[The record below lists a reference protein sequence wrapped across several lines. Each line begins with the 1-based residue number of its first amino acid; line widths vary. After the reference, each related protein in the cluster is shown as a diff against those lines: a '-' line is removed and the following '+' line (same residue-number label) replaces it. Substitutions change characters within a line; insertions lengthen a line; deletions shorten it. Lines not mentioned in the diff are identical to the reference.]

1 MMASAGNKSV
11 ISNDMQ
17 ELNQGQEDVSKTI
30 QGHKANLSNP
40 SKTTNGITH
49 SFHVKSQSLINAALA
64 DTSDHS
70 KKHSAEV
77 IESLGGEVNHY
88 GQDGKPHSKSAADQL
103 EGSRVI

>member
-49 SFHVKSQSLINAALA
+49 SFHIKSQSL
-64 DTSDHS
+64 
-70 KKHSAEV
+70 KHRPRRYKRSQQEA
-77 IESLGGEVNHY
+77 
-88 GQDGKPHSKSAADQL
+88 Q
-103 EGSRVI
+103 R

>member
-1 MMASAGNKSV
+1 MASAGNKSV

-40 SKTTNGITH
+40 N
-49 SFHVKSQSLINAALA
+49 
-64 DTSDHS
+64 TSDHS
-70 KKHSAEV
+70 KKHSAEA